1 MFRDI
6 ILNTNNDKV
15 RGIKMIQAAMQD
27 QENEKYLLQ
36 IVDAHVMKRITK
48 KTQESVYCCLYQ
60 SDMLSLDALTTYTNE
75 LKVTTD
81 YIGAANINAT
91 LTAMG
96 NGYYQATVALFSQSA
111 QELRHATEHLTLLD
125 VATARNYML
134 TA

>member
-1 MFRDI
+1 M
-6 ILNTNNDKV
+6 
-15 RGIKMIQAAMQD
+15 IKATMQD
-27 QENEKYLLQ
+27 QENDKYLLQ

-48 KTQESVYCCLYQ
+48 DTQESAYCCLYQ
-60 SDMLSLDALTTYTNE
+60 SDMLTLDALTSYTNE
-75 LKVTTD
+75 LKVTKD
-81 YIGAANINAT
+81 YIGVANINST

-125 VATARNYML
+125 VTTARNYML

>member
-36 IVDAHVMKRITK
+36 IVDGNVMKRITK
-48 KTQESVYCCLYQ
+48 KTQESIYCCLYQ
-60 SDMLSLDALTTYTNE
+60 SDVLSLDALTTYTNE

-91 LTAMG
+91 LTAKG
-96 NGYYQATVALFSQSA
+96 NGYY
-111 QELRHATEHLTLLD
+111 
-125 VATARNYML
+125 
-134 TA
+134 